1 MHNAWKVL
9 DLKFGAMRRPL
20 LPSSDGFKN
29 KGTLGLFIVCL
40 LLTLTRASSTT
51 SLCCRRRNAF
61 D

>member
-29 KGTLGLFIVCL
+29 KGTLCPPFSVVKNIKFHKGCL
-40 LLTLTRASSTT
+40 LSVSY
-51 SLCCRRRNAF
+51 
-61 D
+61 